1 MQDQDQDL
9 SKDPNIHHDDQE
21 DAFLRER
28 MERYGQASRRQP
40 YDPFFDHRK
49 PRKNKW
55 IAGILSLLIPGTGQ
69 LYLGLMQRGMSIML
83 LLIVDIFAIVFF
95 ATNGDTSI
103 PLIVLFSLLVP
114 VIYFYNIFDALQQTD
129 KVNASGS
136 SYYVIEAREAGGA
149 FPGEEPMNRKLRG
162 NGFGYVLIAAGALL
176 FLLNGKPAWIDRV
189 FDFLGSSIGAVI
201 LIGVGLYMFIK
212 ESMKK

>member
-1 MQDQDQDL
+1 MQDQDQ
-9 SKDPNIHHDDQE
+9 SKGPNIHDDDQE

-28 MERYGQASRRQP
+28 MERYGQARRQQP
-40 YDPFFDHRK
+40 YDPFYDHRM

-55 IAGILSLLIPGTGQ
+55 IAGILSLVIPGTGQ

-95 ATNGDTSI
+95 ATNGATSI

-129 KVNASGS
+129 KVNYSGS
-136 SYYVIEAREAGGA
+136 SYEVDGRAEEWMT
-149 FPGEEPMNRKLRG
+149 FPGEEPVKRKLRG

-176 FLLNGKPAWIDRV
+176 FLVNGKPAWLDRV

-201 LIGVGLYMFIK
+201 LIAVGVYMFFK

>member
-1 MQDQDQDL
+1 MQDQPKGPPGYEDE
-9 SKDPNIHHDDQE
+9 QE
-21 DAFLRER
+21 EAFLRER
-28 MERYGQASRRQP
+28 MERYGQARMQQP
-40 YDPFFDHRK
+40 YDPFYDRQM

-55 IAGILSLLIPGTGQ
+55 IAGILSMLIPGTGQ
-69 LYLGLMQRGMSIML
+69 LYLGLMQRGMGIML

-95 ATNGDTSI
+95 ATNGSTSI

-129 KVNASGS
+129 KVNYAGS
-136 SYYVIEAREAGGA
+136 SYEYRVMMGEGVS
-149 FPGEEPMNRKLRG
+149 FPEEKSKQRTFRG

-176 FLLNGKPAWIDRV
+176 FLLNGKPAWLDRV

-201 LIGVGLYMFIK
+201 LIAVGLYMFIK
-212 ESMKK
+212 ESTKK